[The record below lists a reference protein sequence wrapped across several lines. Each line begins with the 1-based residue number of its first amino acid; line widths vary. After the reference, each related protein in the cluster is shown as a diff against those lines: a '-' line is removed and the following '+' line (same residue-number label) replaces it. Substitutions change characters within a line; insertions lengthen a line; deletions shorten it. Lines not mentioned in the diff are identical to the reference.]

1 MESVRPVINYRQLY
15 NKDKRNDTSQ
25 SLKRIEGPPF
35 YFSPASTLSLGMNP
49 LDTLMYLLWLFVKG
63 YHFRQEFAV
72 MIIKNQRSMW
82 SYHPLKTK
90 SI

>member
-49 LDTLMYLLWLFVKG
+49 LDTLMYLL
-63 YHFRQEFAV
+63 
-72 MIIKNQRSMW
+72 
-82 SYHPLKTK
+82 
-90 SI
+90 